1 MDILVV
7 DSDVAIKEY
16 YTHLLES
23 EFRNVKVRF
32 CASGEEALADLDEH
46 SCDIVL
52 TESLVSDAMDI
63 FEFLARLTER
73 RVPAVVVSSQGPE
86 RLIVE
91 CLRNGALDFVT
102 KSNIKLGHLPAII
115 ARALL
120 EADRWQKIQTYER
133 SVPHREEY
141 SRLDD
146 RLRSYVDAE
155 RRQESRA
162 AAVSGEA
169 GQAAGE
175 DEFVEGQSY
184 FIIYLYLQINFPPEL
199 KGGMDPRRFAMLQSR
214 VLDKFV
220 EIAPRYGGRL
230 WTRKEDGCFFAFVGD
245 SYLTALL
252 AAIEIRASLNIFN
265 MTVENLNASINVNMA
280 LTCGH
285 TVYKEDHGQIYSE
298 ALNLSAHMAINN
310 SDKNVTL
317 LTASIYDQLDQRA
330 RKYLFKA
337 GQFEGHE
344 IYRYEAI
351 A

>member
-23 EFRNVKVRF
+23 EFRSVRVRF
-32 CASGEEALADLDEH
+32 CASAEEALTDLDAQP
-46 SCDIVL
+46 CDIVL
-52 TESLVSDAMDI
+52 TESLVSDDMDI
-63 FEFLARLTER
+63 FAFLGRLTER
-73 RVPAVVVSSQGPE
+73 NIPTVVVSSQGPE

-120 EADRWQKIQTYER
+120 EADRWQKIHAYQR
-133 SVPHREEY
+133 GVPHREEY
-141 SRLDD
+141 SRLDE
-146 RLRSYVDAE
+146 RLRAYVDAE
-155 RRQESRA
+155 RRQVSRA
-162 AAVSGEA
+162 AVVSGEA
-169 GQAAGE
+169 AAMAGE

-184 FIIYLYLQINFPPEL
+184 FVIYLYLQLNFPPEL
-199 KGGMDPRRFAMLQSR
+199 KASMDPRRYSLLQSR

-245 SYLTALL
+245 SYLSALL

-265 MTVENLNASINVNMA
+265 MTVENLNDRILTNLA

-310 SDKNVTL
+310 SDKNVT
-317 LTASIYDQLDQRA
+317 
-330 RKYLFKA
+330 
-337 GQFEGHE
+337 
-344 IYRYEAI
+344 
-351 A
+351 

>member
-23 EFRNVKVRF
+23 EFRSVRVRF
-32 CASGEEALADLDEH
+32 CASAEEALGDLDAQH
-46 SCDIVL
+46 CDIVL
-52 TESLVSDAMDI
+52 TESLVSDSMDV
-63 FEFLARLTER
+63 FAFLGRLSER
-73 RVPAVVVSSQGPE
+73 AIPAVVVSSEGSE

-91 CLRNGALDFVT
+91 CLRSGALDFVT

-120 EADRWQKIQTYER
+120 EADRWQKIQTYEK

-141 SRLDD
+141 YRLDE

-155 RRQESRA
+155 RRQVHRA
-162 AAVSGEA
+162 AVVSGEA
-169 GQAAGE
+169 AAGQD
-175 DEFVEGQSY
+175 DEFIEGQSY
-184 FIIYLYLQINFPPEL
+184 FIIYLYLQLNFPPDM
-199 KGGMDPRRFAMLQSR
+199 KDSMDPRRYSMLQSR

-245 SYLTALL
+245 SYLPALL

-265 MTVENLNASINVNMA
+265 MTVENLNHSIQANLA
-280 LTCGH
+280 LTSGH

-310 SDKNVTL
+310 TDKNVTL

-337 GQFEGHE
+337 GHFEGHE
-344 IYRYEAI
+344 IYRYESI